1 MLTCCILPYVG
12 LPITDKGANA
22 PKQKMKNRLIHHL
35 GSLLSVT
42 LLAVA
47 LWILHHELKA
57 YEIDD
62 ILAYLKELPAA
73 SLSFALLLTALDYLI
88 MSGYDFLALRYV
100 KRHLRYRKIALASF
114 VGYAFSNNIG
124 LSMVAGGSVRY
135 RLYSAWGL
143 SGLEIAEV
151 VAFCSLSL
159 WLGFLALGGTVFLFE
174 PMVIPKALHLPF
186 SSVRPLGVVFLLI
199 VFAYLLFCYLRK
211 NPLRIGGWAIGLP
224 PVRLFVSQMSVAFL
238 DWGLSGSVLYT
249 LLPSVPGLSFTGFM
263 GIFLLGQL
271 AGLLSQVPG
280 GLGIFETV
288 MILLLSSHLR
298 GPAVLGALLAYRG
311 IYYVLPLMVAALL
324 LAGEELAHRKAKLQQ
339 AARSIGRWGSM
350 AVPQVFAFSAFF
362 AGGILLF
369 SGAIPEM
376 SDRLVWI
383 GHFIPLFV
391 INSSHFLGSLVG
403 VMLLIL
409 ARGLQRRIDGAY
421 ILTTILL
428 GAGILFSLLK
438 GFDYG
443 EALIM
448 SVILVAFLPC
458 RRYFYRTS
466 PLLHEEITPG
476 WIAAI
481 LLVLLSSIWLGM
493 FSFKHQE
500 YSNDLW
506 WRFTLYSNAS
516 RFMRAS
522 VGAAGLV
529 LFVAFVRLLKP
540 RSPRRL
546 LASSPDLPRVA
557 AIVNDSRSTYANL
570 AFLGD
575 KKFLLSPGQ
584 GAFLMYQVEG
594 RSWVALRDPVGD
606 ENEWA
611 ELIWNFR
618 ELCDRYDGWPVFYE
632 IGHEKLYLYL
642 DLGLNPVKLGE
653 EARIPLDQFSVTG
666 GSRRGFRSTL
676 HKLDR
681 EGYGFEVVGQKDIP
695 AIIPEFKAV
704 SDSWLAEKR
713 TREKGFS
720 LGLFDEAYLK
730 RFPAAIVRKG
740 DRLIAFANIWMGAE
754 NEELSAD
761 LIRFRSESHRSAME
775 YLILQLMLW
784 GKERHFRWFNLG
796 MAPLSGFQERRLA
809 PLWNRAG
816 AFVFRHGEHFYN
828 FQGLREYKEKF
839 DPIWSP
845 KYLAAPGGFSL
856 PHILVNVASLISGG
870 LKGVVSK

>member
-1 MLTCCILPYVG
+1 
-12 LPITDKGANA
+12 
-22 PKQKMKNRLIHHL
+22 MKNRLIRHF
-35 GSLLSVT
+35 GSILAVT
-42 LLAVA
+42 LFAVA
-47 LWILHHELKA
+47 LWVLHHELEA
-57 YEIDD
+57 YDIED
-62 ILAYLKELPAA
+62 ILAYLKELPSAR
-73 SLSFALLLTALDYLI
+73 LTFALFLTALDYLI
-88 MSGYDFLALRYV
+88 MSGYDFLALRYI
-100 KRHLRYRKIALASF
+100 KHHLHYRKIALASF

-186 SSVRPLGVVFLLI
+186 SSVRPLGIVFLLI

-211 NPLRIGGWAIGLP
+211 NPLRFGGWAVGLP

-280 GLGIFETV
+280 GLGVFETV

-298 GPAVLGALLAYRG
+298 GPAVLAALLAYRG

-376 SDRLVWI
+376 KDRLTWV
-383 GHFIPLFV
+383 GHFLPLFV

-403 VMLLIL
+403 VILLIL
-409 ARGLQRRIDGAY
+409 ARGLQRRMDGAY
-421 ILTTILL
+421 VLATIFL

-438 GFDYG
+438 GLDYG
-443 EALIM
+443 EAIIL
-448 SVILVAFLPC
+448 SVILIAFLPC
-458 RRYFYRTS
+458 HRYFYRKS
-466 PLLHEEITPG
+466 PLLHEDITPG
-476 WIAAI
+476 WIVAI
-481 LLVLLSSIWLGM
+481 FLVLLCSIWLGM
-493 FSFKHQE
+493 FSFKHQQ

-516 RFMRAS
+516 RFMRAT
-522 VGAAGLV
+522 VGAVGLV
-529 LFVAFVRLLKP
+529 LFVAFGKLLKP
-540 RSPRRL
+540 RSPHAL
-546 LASSPDLPRVA
+546 QASSSDLLGVA
-557 AIVNDSRSTYANL
+557 AIVNASRNTYANL

-575 KKFLLSPGQ
+575 KEFLFSPGR

-594 RSWVALRDPVGD
+594 RSWVVLRDPVGE
-606 ENEWA
+606 ENEWG
-611 ELIWNFR
+611 ELIWNFQ
-618 ELCDRYDGWPVFYE
+618 EICDRYGGWTVFYE
-632 IGHEKLYLYL
+632 VGQDKLYLYL
-642 DLGLNPVKLGE
+642 ELGLSPVKLGE
-653 EARIPLDQFSVTG
+653 EARVSLEQFSLTG
-666 GSRRGFRSTL
+666 SPRRGFRSTL
-676 HKLDR
+676 NKLDR
-681 EGYGFEVVGQKDIP
+681 EGYVFEVIDREDIP
-695 AIIPEFKAV
+695 AILPEFKAV
-704 SDSWLAEKR
+704 SDSWLAGKR

-720 LGLFDEAYLK
+720 LGLFDEGYLG

-740 DRLIAFANIWMGAE
+740 DSLIAFANIWMGAE
-754 NEELSAD
+754 KEELSAD
-761 LIRFRSESHRSAME
+761 LIRYHPEVHRSTME
-775 YLILQLMLW
+775 YLLLRLMLW
-784 GKERHFRWFNLG
+784 GKKENFRWFNLG

-809 PLWNRAG
+809 PLWSRAG

-828 FQGLREYKEKF
+828 FQGLREYKQKF
-839 DPIWSP
+839 DPVWSP

-856 PHILVNVASLISGG
+856 PRILVNVASLISGG